1 MYKAI
6 DSSDRLVRIK
16 QKFFIRFHSLAL
28 HLVQLTP
35 DVLLLLIQI
44 STFALLAYVTVGLT
58 IPAAISLTYY
68 IKVFLVAI
76 CAIVLSRA
84 IVTLFPTEPSLQR
97 WANNRLLETMEK
109 LIDSQNQTIRIAVD
123 KETNTV
129 REQYERGFA
138 RLGEELSMHQEEAR
152 RLKTT
157 DNNTRNKIQE
167 HTKEADTLRK
177 RAQRYEKDFA
187 KLKEKLQEQI
197 QGLEEDVR
205 AKDDEIMII
214 KRDLDVVPRNMAGII
229 ENLKA
234 DNAAKDDEILV
245 IRRDLDVVPRNMAG
259 IIENIKADNA
269 AKDARIE
276 GLQIENATKDAHIE
290 ELRTKNNKKDA
301 RIKELRTKNLKKR
314 DARIKELQTKNAT
327 KDAFI
332 EELRTRNSK
341 KHARM
346 KEPRR
351 ENANKDIAIEDLK
364 EETSGTSKEKYG
376 ASNKTRFL
384 RGENRTPL
392 RLSGDFGVRS
402 HHR

>member
-16 QKFFIRFHSLAL
+16 QKCFIRFHSLAL
-28 HLVQLTP
+28 SLVQLTL

-58 IPAAISLTYY
+58 IPAATCLTYY

-76 CAIVLSRA
+76 CAIVLSRV

-123 KETNTV
+123 KEIYTV
-129 REQYERGFA
+129 QEQYKRDFA
-138 RLGEELSMHQEEAR
+138 RLREELSMHQEEVR

-177 RAQRYEKDFA
+177 RAQRCEKDFA

-229 ENLKA
+229 ENLRA

-245 IRRDLDVVPRNMAG
+245 IKRDLDVVPRNMAG

-276 GLQIENATKDAHIE
+276 ELQIENATKDAHIE

-314 DARIKELQTKNAT
+314 DARIKELQT
-327 KDAFI
+327 
-332 EELRTRNSK
+332 RNSK

-351 ENANKDIAIEDLK
+351 ENANKDITIEDLK
-364 EETSGTSKEKYG
+364 EETPGTSKEKYG

-392 RLSGDFGVRS
+392 RLSGHFGVRS

>member
-1 MYKAI
+1 
-6 DSSDRLVRIK
+6 
-16 QKFFIRFHSLAL
+16 
-28 HLVQLTP
+28 
-35 DVLLLLIQI
+35 
-44 STFALLAYVTVGLT
+44 
-58 IPAAISLTYY
+58 
-68 IKVFLVAI
+68 
-76 CAIVLSRA
+76 
-84 IVTLFPTEPSLQR
+84 
-97 WANNRLLETMEK
+97 MEK

-123 KETNTV
+123 KEIYTV
-129 REQYERGFA
+129 QEQYKRDFA
-138 RLGEELSMHQEEAR
+138 RLREELSMHQEEVR

-157 DNNTRNKIQE
+157 DNNARNKIQE
-167 HTKEADTLRK
+167 HTKEADALRK
-177 RAQRYEKDFA
+177 RAQRCEKDFA
-187 KLKEKLQEQI
+187 KLKEKLQEQVSILKMSNDNLDNIQHSNSTTNVDQI
-197 QGLEEDVR
+197 QGLEEDIR

-229 ENLKA
+229 ENLRA

-245 IRRDLDVVPRNMAG
+245 IQRDLDVVPRNMAG

-276 GLQIENATKDAHIE
+276 ELQIENATKDAHIE
-290 ELRTKNNKKDA
+290 ELRTKNNKKDT

-346 KEPRR
+346 KEPQR
-351 ENANKDIAIEDLK
+351 ENANKDITIEDLK

-376 ASNKTRFL
+376 GSNKTRFL

-392 RLSGDFGVRS
+392 RLNGHFGVRS